1 MTIICH
7 AAADVALLRCR
18 HHRSLRAA
26 ATALPPSL
34 IIIVGAAAAAA
45 AGGGALRHPHRQVG
59 GVNDDNLWGGP
70 QGGEMK
76 VLGSLAAAAAQR

>member
-7 AAADVALLRCR
+7 AATDVTLSRCR

-26 ATALPPSL
+26 ATSLPPLL
-34 IIIVGAAAAAA
+34 IIIVGAAAAA

-59 GVNDDNLWGGP
+59 GVNDDNL
-70 QGGEMK
+70 K
-76 VLGSLAAAAAQR
+76 KYAHVYLRTYD